1 MADLQPVQSN
11 DNYQAFL
18 SDKLWNMIPAIYRT
32 LDTDSFN
39 SNGPLREMVNRIGAS
54 AAVLRRSIDRLWEDQ
69 SIETCD
75 DWVIPYIGDLLA
87 TNLVNSLDARGQR
100 LDVAKTVYYR
110 QRKGTVA
117 ILEEIAADITGW
129 NARVVEF
136 FRRMGRTRHN
146 FDPPV
151 GLPAAGP
158 TSATQLVAT
167 GDGATTAFPTV
178 ELLNTPI
185 YRGTLQVVVNGSA
198 VGSDNGAGAIV
209 ASGGSGLTG
218 TIEYGTGAIMLTFAT
233 APVGGAAITVLYDYL
248 GFDASLQIAEGITG
262 SLTGSQIGGWADL
275 RNVYGAAKAQTA
287 FDEFSHAAD
296 FRLGVDMVGWQNIS
310 HLGVFLWRLYPFAA
324 GITTPVASTLCPG
337 QYSFDPTGR
346 MIPLFAAASR
356 NSSSYGDNWVSPQE
370 WQLPG
375 PISLPLMQM
384 ALENPQQIALY
395 ATAVDTA
402 TAYSVTNNSLGVY
415 SFPGSYYELLPSSLF
430 LNALQQT
437 TIYPEWGVFQVVVPP
452 SNPPVPPFFVTY
464 NYGFS
469 STIGAGPYDRRLPG
483 VAADVTPG
491 VVTTI
496 AQAPPNAPPD
506 IPDPSPTGTIAI
518 QDSLTYTA
526 ISNFTGIANVTV
538 QAAPQTRPVLR
549 WPAPSAGS
557 ENQWTFNGASSAS
570 FTGSISD
577 ATLTVS
583 GVTGTI
589 AAGQTLMGASIP
601 AGVTITAGSGST
613 WTLGTGLGTIGS
625 EAMTASAANN
635 LLVDGLLISGADVVL
650 TGSFDSVTLR
660 CCTLDPGNGA
670 VAGAVAALFTGSI
683 SGATLTVSGITGTIA
698 AGQTLMGASI
708 PAGVTITT
716 GSGSTW
722 TLSTGLGT
730 IGSEAMT
737 ASNPS
742 DIYARSV
749 DQRDLTP
756 TRLWIEATVNTL
768 VLDRCITGPIRT
780 RMGGNVGTL
789 STNDSIIQGIP
800 SSILTEVLQPAD
812 ILDQLDFV
820 QALLDKSPLSTFLQ
834 GKMAPAVLQ
843 GLQQW
848 NGEGGLNTTLLE
860 GLLSTINEVI
870 QTNFYTQALFAG
882 IPLDPSITM
891 LPPSATANQL
901 IQFNRQLFE
910 AAFPVALAQAGIA
923 LSSGEADL
931 NRTTVLGR
939 TFVHRIEASEC
950 ILDDFT
956 VVEDTQHG
964 CVRFTAWPV
973 GSVVPRQYES
983 VQIDVQ
989 SPLFTSREFGQPG
1002 YGQLLASADLAIV
1015 SSGGGTI
1022 LQGAQDGSEMGAF
1035 AREKNPVKENSILI
1049 KYQEY
1054 MPLGLAPVLIRVT

>member
-1 MADLQPVQSN
+1 MTDLQPVQSN
-11 DNYQAFL
+11 DNYQAYL
-18 SDKLWNMIPAIYRT
+18 QDKLWNMIPAIYRT

-39 SNGPLREMVNRIGAS
+39 DNGPLREMVNRIGAS

-75 DWVIPYIGDLLA
+75 DWVIAYIGDLLA

-100 LDVAKTVYYR
+100 LDVANTVYYR

-151 GLPAAGP
+151 GLAAAGP

-185 YRGTLQVVVNGSA
+185 YRGRLQVVVNGSA
-198 VGSDNGAGAIV
+198 AGSDDGDGAIV

-218 TIEYGTGAIMLTFAT
+218 TIEYGTGAITLTFAT
-233 APVGGAAITVLYDYL
+233 APIGGAAITALYDYL
-248 GFDASLQIAEGITG
+248 GFDASLQIAEGIIG

-275 RNVYGAAKAQTA
+275 RNVYGAAKVQTA
-287 FDEFSHAAD
+287 FDEFSHSAD

-310 HLGVFLWRLYPFAA
+310 HLGVFLWRLYSFAA
-324 GITTPVASTLCPG
+324 GITTPVASTKCPG

-346 MIPLFAAASR
+346 TIPLFAAALR

-375 PISLPLMQM
+375 PISLALMQT

-395 ATAVDTA
+395 ATAVETA

-430 LNALQQT
+430 LDANQQT
-437 TIYPEWGVFQVVVPP
+437 TIYPETGVFLVVVPP
-452 SNPPVPPFFVTY
+452 SNPPAPPFFVTY

-483 VAADVTPG
+483 VAADPTPAPVTQ
-491 VVTTI
+491 I
-496 AQAPPNAPPD
+496 ARAPPNAPPD

-526 ISNFTGIANVTV
+526 INNFTGIANVTV
-538 QAAPQTRPVLR
+538 QAAPTTRSVLR
-549 WPAPSAGS
+549 WPAPSVGS
-557 ENQWTFNGASSAS
+557 QNQWALNGASAS
-570 FTGSISD
+570 S
-577 ATLTVS
+577 
-583 GVTGTI
+583 
-589 AAGQTLMGASIP
+589 
-601 AGVTITAGSGST
+601 
-613 WTLGTGLGTIGS
+613 
-625 EAMTASAANN
+625 N
-635 LLVDGLLISGADVVL
+635 LLLDGLLISGPDVVL

-660 CCTLDPGNGA
+660 CCTLDPGNS
-670 VAGAVAALFTGSI
+670 AGSSADLQNT
-683 SGATLTVSGITGTIA
+683 
-698 AGQTLMGASI
+698 
-708 PAGVTITT
+708 
-716 GSGSTW
+716 
-722 TLSTGLGT
+722 
-730 IGSEAMT
+730 
-737 ASNPS
+737 SNPS
-742 DIYARSV
+742 DIYAQSV

-756 TRLWIEATVNTL
+756 TRLWIEATINTL
-768 VLDRCITGPIRT
+768 TFDRCITGPIRT

-800 SSILTEVLQPAD
+800 SSTLTELLQSTD

-820 QALLDKSPLSTFLQ
+820 QALLDQSPLSTFLQ
-834 GKMAPAVLQ
+834 GNMAPAVLQ
-843 GLQQW
+843 GLQEW
-848 NGEGGLNTTLLE
+848 NGEGGLSTTLLGE
-860 GLLSTINEVI
+860 LLSNINDML
-870 QTNFYTQALFAG
+870 QTNFYTPALFAG

-891 LPPSATANQL
+891 VPASATGSEL

-910 AAFPVALAQAGIA
+910 AAFPMALAQAA
-923 LSSGEADL
+923 LALGNGEAVL
-931 NRTTVLGR
+931 SRTTVLGR
-939 TFVHRIEASEC
+939 AFVHRIEVSEC

-956 VVEDTQHG
+956 VVDDTQHG
-964 CVRFTAWPV
+964 CVRFTAWPA
-973 GSVVPRQYES
+973 GSIVPRQYES

-989 SPLFTSREFGQPG
+989 SPLFASREFGEPG

-1022 LQGAQDGSEMGAF
+1022 RQGAQDGSEMGAF
-1035 AREKNPVKENSILI
+1035 AREKNPIKESSILI